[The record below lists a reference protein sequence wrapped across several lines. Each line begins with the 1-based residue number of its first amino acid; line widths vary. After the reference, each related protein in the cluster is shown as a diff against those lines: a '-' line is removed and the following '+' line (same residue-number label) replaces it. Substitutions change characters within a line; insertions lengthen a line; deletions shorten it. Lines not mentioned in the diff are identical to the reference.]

1 MSKGNKTTNGK
12 ALQTP
17 MVDVSEIN
25 YILERAVEPQR
36 GIIMIWLVKYDGEVI
51 GRVMTNHS
59 MTEEEICEYAG
70 VRLAMTEEE
79 YNSAPENEIY
89 FLEDLSIEEQI
100 VEAEGIKKI
109 CYCTTNGYDMIVSVD
124 NDNNCRYLTET
135 NDFPHIDDMNKEEQ
149 EEAARKFLEAVEDD
163 SSWED
168 DCTYDQIFTD
178 GVDIIAEI
186 EKEL

>member
-1 MSKGNKTTNGK
+1 
-12 ALQTP
+12 
-17 MVDVSEIN
+17 
-25 YILERAVEPQR
+25 
-36 GIIMIWLVKYDGEVI
+36 MIWLVKYDGEVI

-59 MTEEEICEYAG
+59 MTDEEICEFAG

-135 NDFPHIDDMNKEEQ
+135 EEFPNIVDIDEKEKVAKE
-149 EEAARKFLEAVEDD
+149 FLETMVEDD
-163 SSWED
+163 SSWKD

-186 EKEL
+186 EKEI